1 MACRDN
7 ANDTYT
13 MDILKHLDVAKGEV
27 LEVQFAARG
36 SSLFCLQLQYN
47 IRIYDIYIY
56 THTQAH
62 V

>member
-1 MACRDN
+1 
-7 ANDTYT
+7 

-56 THTQAH
+56 THTSTRLIFDLH
-62 V
+62 PGGCTGC